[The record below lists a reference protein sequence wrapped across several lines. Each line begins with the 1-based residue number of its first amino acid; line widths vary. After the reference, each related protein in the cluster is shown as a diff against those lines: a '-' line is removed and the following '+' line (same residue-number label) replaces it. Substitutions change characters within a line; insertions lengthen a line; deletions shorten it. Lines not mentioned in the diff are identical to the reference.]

1 MEKVDYKDMIKG
13 WFVGGFNPTAL
24 QTEACEVAVK
34 YYKEGDYESAHYHKI
49 STEVTMILS
58 G

>member
-24 QTEACEVAVK
+24 QTVDKVRCT
-34 YYKEGDYESAHYHKI
+34 YFDFWDS
-49 STEVTMILS
+49 
-58 G
+58 